1 MYTEIR
7 IDSLLN
13 DFAENSKRLFGEKL
27 NDIILFGSYAR
38 GDYDAESDV
47 DIIMIAD
54 ISEDELYNYKRSV
67 ADYTADLSLEYDVL
81 VSPIIEPLAR
91 YQKYKDI
98 IPFLNNIQK
107 EGVSIGVS

>member
-67 ADYTADLSLEYDVL
+67 ADLSLEYDVL
-81 VSPIIEPLAR
+81 VSPMIEPLAR